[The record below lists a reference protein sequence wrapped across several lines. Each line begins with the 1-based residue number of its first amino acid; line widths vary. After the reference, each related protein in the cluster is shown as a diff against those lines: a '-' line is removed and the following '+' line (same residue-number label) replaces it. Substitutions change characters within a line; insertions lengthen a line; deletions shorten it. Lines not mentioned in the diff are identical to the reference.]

1 MADKINVDEL
11 VSNSQNTERIRTI
24 KSVSASTQNLN
35 AARDSVNND
44 LNQNENYGDYTEIA
58 DQLADETR
66 SASFKNKKQSLDEIS
81 QSKLEI

>member
-11 VSNSQNTERIRTI
+11 VSNSQTTERIRTI

-44 LNQNENYGDYTEIA
+44 LNQNENYADYTEIA